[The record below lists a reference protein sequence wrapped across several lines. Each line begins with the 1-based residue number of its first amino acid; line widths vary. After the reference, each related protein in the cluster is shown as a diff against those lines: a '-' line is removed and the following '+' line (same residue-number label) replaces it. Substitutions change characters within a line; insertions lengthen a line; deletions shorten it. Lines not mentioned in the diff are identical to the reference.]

1 MDLARDNFLDH
12 FRNPR
17 NYGQLRGAAIRVSQ
31 NNPSCGDA
39 ITINLDL
46 SENGKIVRAVSFTGT
61 GCAISVASASML
73 TEYIKGKTTPEI
85 LAIQK
90 EDVER
95 LLGIKLTLARIK
107 CALLPLETIH
117 QALQK

>member
-1 MDLARDNFLDH
+1 MDLYRDNILDH

-17 NYGQLRGAAIRVSQ
+17 NYGTLAGSATRVSQ
-31 NNPSCGDA
+31 NNPSCGDS
-39 ITINLDL
+39 ITINIDL
-46 SENGKIVRAVSFTGT
+46 SQKGKIRAVSFTGT

-73 TEYIKGKTTPEI
+73 TEFIKGKTSTEV
-85 LAIQK
+85 LALQK

-95 LLGIKLTLARIK
+95 LLGLKLTLARIK

-117 QALQK
+117 QALHK